1 MTTMTIPGEDLDA
14 IWSADLP
21 PCEMERPCTCGAC
34 PRKCGEPSVAV
45 VTFVCA
51 GDPADRVA
59 VCADC
64 LDWLREQGHNLTCPD
79 CRRPMTWTVSA

>member
-1 MTTMTIPGEDLDA
+1 MTATIPDGDLDA

-21 PCEMERPCTCGAC
+21 PCEMERPCVCGQVDV
-34 PRKCGEPSVAV
+34 CGELSVAV

-64 LDWLREQGHNLTCPD
+64 LDWLRRQGRTLMCPD
-79 CRRPMTWTVSA
+79 CRRPMTWTVST